1 MRPIDADKLAKI
13 LNDLW
18 LSTSPRL
25 NDNKETALERAAMC
39 RGIDDCIKYVHDSPT
54 IGGWIS
60 VKDDLPKEHDSIFAN
75 NAHLSKYMWA
85 KESDGVIVYVKFPDG
100 TGLSTEGRLLDGK
113 WSTKISQVLEPV
125 VTHWMPMPEAPKGV
139 NTDEAD

>member
-1 MRPIDADKLAKI
+1 MRPIDADEITSWMIQELRQQPNGVFNG
-13 LNDLW
+13 LNG
-18 LSTSPRL
+18 RQ
-25 NDNKETALERAAMC
+25 AANLI
-39 RGIDDCIKYVHDSPT
+39 GKAIDEAPT

-85 KESDGVIVYVKFPDG
+85 KESDDVIVYVKFPDG
-100 TGLSTEGRLLDGK
+100 TGRSTEGRLRDGK